1 MYLVVSDD
9 WTSDCYFKK
18 REYSSIVLI
27 QKKKKRKANI
37 ILYIW
42 YIQVKNTFFMYRG
55 NIKEILGSLIYKDD
69 MFSLFC

>member
-27 QKKKKRKANI
+27 QKKKKKEGQYNI
-37 ILYIW
+37 IYLVYSS
-42 YIQVKNTFFMYRG
+42 Q
-55 NIKEILGSLIYKDD
+55 EHILHVPWQY
-69 MFSLFC
+69 